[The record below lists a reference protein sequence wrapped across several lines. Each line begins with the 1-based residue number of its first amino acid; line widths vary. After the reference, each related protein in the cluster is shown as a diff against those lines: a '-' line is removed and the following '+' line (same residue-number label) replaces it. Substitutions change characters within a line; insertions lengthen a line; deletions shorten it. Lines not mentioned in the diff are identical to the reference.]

1 MCIMETKPQS
11 KISRTLLLADNQ
23 DVITSFRSALFD
35 SSELL
40 VASTTAQALNYLE
53 SSKVEVI
60 ISCPKFSN
68 STGIHFFEQ
77 IMTDHPDPVRILITE
92 KNDLDCVLDAINQGR
107 IYKYILKPWDASQ
120 LDNLVS
126 EASKLYSL
134 RTDLEKRVSN
144 YNEQLLQVELNLES
158 LIEDLDTSNELSTNA
173 KFDLITRLKS
183 TIALLGIPD

>member
-126 EASKLYSL
+126 EASKLYYL

>member
-1 MCIMETKPQS
+1 MCTMETKPQL
-11 KISRTLLLADNQ
+11 KISRTLLLADNK
-23 DVITSFRSALFD
+23 DVITSFRSALTA
-35 SSELL
+35 SAELL

-53 SSKVEVI
+53 SSIVEVI

-77 IMTDHPDPVRILITE
+77 IMSDHPDPVRILITE
-92 KNDLDCVLDAINQGR
+92 KNDLDTVIDAINKGR
-107 IYKYILKPWDASQ
+107 IYKYILKPWDESQ
-120 LDNLVS
+120 LGELVC

-158 LIEDLDTSNELSTNA
+158 LIDDIDTSNELSTNS

-183 TIALLGIPD
+183 TIILLGIPD

>member
-1 MCIMETKPQS
+1 METKPQS

>member
-1 MCIMETKPQS
+1 MCIMETKP
-11 KISRTLLLADNQ
+11 KVKLSRTLLLADKPE
-23 DVITSFRSALFD
+23 VINSFQGALSA
-35 SSELL
+35 SAELL

-53 SSKVEVI
+53 STEVEVI
-60 ISCPKFSN
+60 ISCPKFST

-77 IMTDHPDPVRILITE
+77 IMSDFPDPVRILITDKE
-92 KNDLDCVLDAINQGR
+92 NLDYVIEAINNGR
-107 IYKYILKPWDASQ
+107 IYKYILQPWDESQ
-120 LDNLVS
+120 LEELVC

-158 LIEDLDTSNELSTNA
+158 LIDDIDTSKELSTDS

-183 TIALLGIPD
+183 TITLLGIPD

>member
-1 MCIMETKPQS
+1 METKPQL
-11 KISRTLLLADNQ
+11 KISRTLLLADNK
-23 DVITSFRSALFD
+23 DVITSFRSALTA
-35 SSELL
+35 SAELL

-77 IMTDHPDPVRILITE
+77 IMSDHPDPVRILITE
-92 KNDLDCVLDAINQGR
+92 KNDLDTAIDAINKGR
-107 IYKYILKPWDASQ
+107 IYKYILKPWDESQ
-120 LDNLVS
+120 LGELVC

-158 LIEDLDTSNELSTNA
+158 LIDDIDTSNELSTNS

-183 TIALLGIPD
+183 TIILLGIPD

>member
-1 MCIMETKPQS
+1 METKPQL
-11 KISRTLLLADNQ
+11 KISRTLLLADNK
-23 DVITSFRSALFD
+23 DVITSFRSALTA
-35 SSELL
+35 SAELL

-53 SSKVEVI
+53 SSIVEVI

-77 IMTDHPDPVRILITE
+77 IMSDHPDPVRILITE
-92 KNDLDCVLDAINQGR
+92 KNDLDTVIDAINKGR
-107 IYKYILKPWDASQ
+107 IYKYILKPWDESQ
-120 LDNLVS
+120 LGELVC

-158 LIEDLDTSNELSTNA
+158 LIDDIDTSNELSTNS

-183 TIALLGIPD
+183 TIILLGIPD

>member
-1 MCIMETKPQS
+1 VCTMETKPQVKS
-11 KISRTLLLADNQ
+11 PRILLLADRPE
-23 DVITSFRSALFD
+23 VINSFQVAL
-35 SSELL
+35 SSSIELQ

-53 SSKVEVI
+53 STEVEVI
-60 ISCPKFSN
+60 ISCTKFSS

-77 IMTDHPDPVRILITE
+77 IMSEYPDPVRILITD
-92 KNDLDCVLDAINQGR
+92 KDNLDCVIEAINKGR
-107 IYKYILKPWDASQ
+107 IYKYILKPWDESQ
-120 LDNLVS
+120 LQKLVC

-158 LIEDLDTSNELSTNA
+158 LIVDIDVSNELSTNA

-183 TIALLGIPD
+183 SINLLGIPD

>member
-1 MCIMETKPQS
+1 METKPQL
-11 KISRTLLLADNQ
+11 KISRTLLLADNK
-23 DVITSFRSALFD
+23 DVITSFRSALTA
-35 SSELL
+35 SAELL

-77 IMTDHPDPVRILITE
+77 IMSDHPDPVRILITE
-92 KNDLDCVLDAINQGR
+92 KNDLDTVIDAINKGR
-107 IYKYILKPWDASQ
+107 IYKYILKPWDESQ
-120 LDNLVS
+120 LGELVC

-158 LIEDLDTSNELSTNA
+158 LIDDIDTSNELSTNS
-173 KFDLITRLKS
+173 KSDLITRLKS
-183 TIALLGIPD
+183 TIILLGIPD